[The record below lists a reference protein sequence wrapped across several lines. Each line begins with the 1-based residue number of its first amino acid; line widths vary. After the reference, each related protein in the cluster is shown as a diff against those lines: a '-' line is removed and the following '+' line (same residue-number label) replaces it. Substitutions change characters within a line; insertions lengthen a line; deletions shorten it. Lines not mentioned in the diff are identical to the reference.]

1 MTLRVSR
8 LLGLM
13 AVVLLSPVLLTTSAR
28 GSSLRSSQVST
39 APSFLATRLI
49 PAPNAVVSSSTTTTV
64 ASSATTITVGDTVTF
79 TATVTVNP
87 PGTGTPTG
95 LVTFFDGTTPL
106 GSGTLS
112 VVGGNDQAPFP
123 VSVLSLGSHSITA
136 VYDGDAS
143 FSASPLSSAI
153 GVAVQSRSNTTGLAL
168 NPTTVVV
175 GQPTMATVTVTDTGT
190 SFPPG
195 TPGTFATTGAP
206 ATGRMGFTA
215 TLFADGQVLVAG
227 GTDAN
232 RNVLQSAEIYSIS
245 GAAFSATGNLNH
257 ARTGA
262 LAVLLPNGKVLIA
275 GGSSDGT
282 LSGALNSAE
291 LFDPVSGTFTPTSQ
305 NMNAARFGF
314 TATLL
319 KDGQVLLAGG
329 ENSGGVLNSA
339 ELYNPATDTFTAC
352 ASMNTA
358 RTGASAA
365 PLTGFFGEFVLIAGG
380 SSDGTAAGALASGE
394 VFISTL
400 NNGAGQF
407 DTILGTLSAPRW
419 QPEAVTLPLGT
430 DVVSKVLIA
439 GGRNS
444 SGALSSVDFVIAE
457 RGRAITFA
465 PSTAQM
471 AVGRANGPALLL
483 PNSMTLLAGGA
494 GGSRVAELYAFLANQ
509 FVNTGNLLQ
518 SDNGL
523 SLTLLNNGQVLA
535 IGLTSGATPA
545 SDAELYTPT
554 FNPLGESGLSSSDGT
569 DILTTICPFVPINT
583 TASACSAPI
592 TPANVDTNPHVITA
606 TFNSNATANLTVHP
620 AATNATIGSSL
631 NPSVFGQPVT
641 FTATVSDSSVG
652 STAVPTGAVQ
662 FVVDGANAGSPVT
675 LASASAS
682 SSTATL
688 SPGELAVSGSPH
700 TVTANYVN
708 ADGNF
713 INSSGSLSG
722 GQRVNAAATSAA
734 VASSL
739 PSSTYG
745 QPVSFTV
752 TVTNTATGAAAAP
765 TGTAQFVVDGQDF
778 GAPVPLTPGASGS
791 STATSRGTTTLSVN
805 NGSPHTV
812 AVNYTNTD
820 KNFLNSSGLLSG
832 GQKINPA
839 PLTVTA
845 NNAAMIYD
853 AATFTGFTASLTGF
867 VNGETEAG
875 LRSSGALSGAAGFA
889 GPAVGA
895 VNAGTYTINPT
906 VGTLTASNYDFGNL
920 QSGGLIISKANTT
933 SHTTVVATP
942 VNNTTNAADL
952 VFLVVVNSLTAGT
965 PTGSVLLT
973 DDQNTAVSANVSLDP
988 SACPSGTPVT
998 ASCGKFSFAPGQLVT
1013 GSQTISANYQGDNN
1027 FNNTSSG
1034 STPSSAEVTIVPAI
1048 NTSPG
1053 QMIPQQTITF
1063 DNAAALAGQNITLSC
1078 LVQAATIPASSAF
1091 PVCSL
1096 STMTLPGNGTV
1107 IVNISTVAP
1116 SNAGL
1121 LGAPAIVAFEQTR
1134 AAHPLTSAAVL
1145 GLPAIGF
1152 LGLVMIGGTGK
1163 SGRRGARS
1171 RILLGLVLTLCI
1183 FLLATGCGGSPT
1195 PAPPPPTGGTP
1206 SGTYLISVIGTDVN
1220 HNQVLVAT
1228 IPLNVQ

>member
-1 MTLRVSR
+1 MLLRVSR
-8 LLGLM
+8 LLALI
-13 AVVLLSPVLLTTSAR
+13 AVVLPSPLLLSTSAW
-28 GSSLRSSQVST
+28 SSSFKSSSRVST
-39 APSFLATRLI
+39 AALFSAS
-49 PAPNAVVSSSTTTTV
+49 NAVSSSTTTTV
-64 ASSATTITVGDTVTF
+64 ASSSSTITVGDTVTF

-95 LVTFFDGTTPL
+95 LVTFLDGTTPL

-112 VVGGNDQAPFP
+112 VVSGNDQTTFP

-153 GVAVQSRSNTTGLAL
+153 VVAVQSRSNTTALAL

-175 GQPTMATVTVTDTGT
+175 GQTTTATVTVTDAGT

-195 TPGTFATTGAP
+195 TPGSFASTGAP
-206 ATGRMGFTA
+206 ATGRTGFTA
-215 TLFADGQVLVAG
+215 TLFADGQVLVVG

-232 RNVLQSAEIYSIS
+232 GNVLQSAEIYSVT

-262 LAVLLPNGKVLIA
+262 QAVLLPNGKVLIA

-282 LSGALNSAE
+282 PGGALNTAE
-291 LFDPVSGTFTPTSQ
+291 LFDPVSGTFTLTSQ

-314 TATLL
+314 MASLL

-358 RTGASAA
+358 RTGASATR
-365 PLTGFFGEFVLIAGG
+365 LTGDFGEFVLIAGG
-380 SSDGTAAGALASGE
+380 SSDGTAAGALDTGE
-394 VFISTL
+394 VFIATL
-400 NNGAGQF
+400 NNGAGAF
-407 DTILGTLSAPRW
+407 HTIVGTLSVPRW
-419 QPEAVTLPLGT
+419 QPEAVTLPIGT
-430 DVVSKVLIA
+430 DVVSKTVIA

-444 SGALSSVDFVIAE
+444 TGALTSVDFVTAE
-457 RGRAITFA
+457 RGRPIIFSS
-465 PSTAQM
+465 STAQL
-471 AVGRANGPALLL
+471 AVARANGPALLL

-494 GGSRVAELYAFLANQ
+494 GGSQVAELYAFLPNQ
-509 FVNTGNLLQ
+509 FVTTGNLLQ

-554 FNPLGESGLSSSDGT
+554 FNPLGESGFTSSDGT
-569 DILTTICPFVPINT
+569 DIFTSICAFVPINT
-583 TASACSAPI
+583 TASTCTTPI

-606 TFNSNATANLTVHP
+606 IFNSNASANLTVHP
-620 AATNATIGSSL
+620 ATTTAGVVSSL
-631 NPSVFGQPVT
+631 NPSVFGQAVT
-641 FTATVSDSSVG
+641 FTATISDSSVG

-662 FVVDGANAGSPVT
+662 FVVDGANFGSPVT

-682 SSTATL
+682 SSTATI

-708 ADGNF
+708 AGGNF
-713 INSSGSLSG
+713 INSAGSLSG
-722 GQRVNAAATSAA
+722 GQRVSAAATSAV

-739 PSSTYG
+739 LSSTYG
-745 QPVSFTV
+745 QAVSFSV
-752 TVTNTATGAAAAP
+752 TVTNTVTGAAAAP
-765 TGTAQFVVDGQDF
+765 TGTVQFVVDGQNF
-778 GAPVPLTPGASGS
+778 GTPVTLTPGASGS
-791 STATSRGTTTLSVN
+791 STATSGSTTTLTVN
-805 NGSPHTV
+805 NGSLHTV

-820 KNFLNSSGLLSG
+820 KNFLNTTGSLSG
-832 GQKINPA
+832 GQKVNPA
-839 PLTVTA
+839 PLTLTA
-845 NNAAMIYD
+845 NSVAIIYD
-853 AATFTGFTASLTGF
+853 AATFTGFTASLSGF

-906 VGTLTASNYDFGNL
+906 SGTLTASNYDFANL
-920 QSGGLIISKANTT
+920 QSGGLIIVKAQTT
-933 SHTTVVATP
+933 SQTTVLATP

-952 VFLVVVNSLTAGT
+952 VFLVVVSSLTGGT

-973 DDQNTAVSANVSLDP
+973 DDQNSAVSANVSLAP
-988 SACPSGTPVT
+988 SACPSGAPATG
-998 ASCGKFSFAPGQLVT
+998 SCAKFSFAPGQLVT

-1027 FNNTSSG
+1027 FDSTSSG

-1053 QMIPQQTITF
+1053 QTIPPQTITF
-1063 DNAAALAGQNITLSC
+1063 DNAAALAGQFITLSC
-1078 LVQAATIPASSAF
+1078 SVQAATIPASSDF
-1091 PVCSL
+1091 PQCSL
-1096 STMTLPGNGTV
+1096 STTTLPGDGTV

-1121 LGAPAIVAFEQTR
+1121 LGPPTTLAS
-1134 AAHPLTSAAVL
+1134 SAAVL
-1145 GLPAIGF
+1145 GMPAFGV
-1152 LGLVMIGGTGK
+1152 LGLVMIGGAGK
-1163 SGRRGARS
+1163 SGQRGGRT
-1171 RILLGLVLTLCI
+1171 RILPGLMLMLCI
-1183 FLLATGCGGSPT
+1183 FLLLLAAGCGASVT
-1195 PAPPPPTGGTP
+1195 PPPPPPPTAGTP
-1206 SGTYLISVIGTDVN
+1206 SGTYLVSVIGTDVN

>member
-1 MTLRVSR
+1 MVLRVSR
-8 LLGLM
+8 LF
-13 AVVLLSPVLLTTSAR
+13 ASFVSLLPLLLTTSA
-28 GSSLRSSQVST
+28 GSSSFTNSFKVSSAIS
-39 APSFLATRLI
+39 
-49 PAPNAVVSSSTTTTV
+49 PAAAGLTSAINFVASSTTTTV
-64 ASSATTITVGDTVTF
+64 ISSSTAITVGDTVTL
-79 TATVTVNP
+79 TASVTVNP

-112 VVGGNDQAPFP
+112 VVSGNDQATFP

-136 VYDGDAS
+136 VYDGDAN
-143 FSASPLSSAI
+143 FSASPLSAAI
-153 GVAVQSRSNTTGLAL
+153 TVAVQSRSNTTALAL

-175 GQPTMATVTVTDTGT
+175 GQPTTATVTVTDTGT

-195 TPGTFATTGAP
+195 TPGSFAATGAP
-206 ATGRMGFTA
+206 ATGRTGFTA

-232 RNVLQSAEIYSIS
+232 GNVLQSAEIYGVS
-245 GAAFSATGNLNH
+245 GGAFSSTGNLNT

-275 GGSSDGT
+275 GGSGDGT
-282 LSGALNSAE
+282 AADALNTAE
-291 LFDPVSGTFTPTSQ
+291 LFDPVTGTFTPTGQ

-319 KDGQVLLAGG
+319 NDGQVLLAGG
-329 ENSGGVLNSA
+329 ENSAGVLTSA
-339 ELYNPATDTFTAC
+339 ELYNPATDSFTAC

-358 RTGASAA
+358 RTGASAT
-365 PLTGFFGEFVLIAGG
+365 PLTGFFAEFVLIAGG
-380 SSDGTAAGALASGE
+380 SSDGTAAGALNSGE

-407 DTILGTLSAPRW
+407 DTIMGTLSAPRW

-430 DVVSKVLIA
+430 DVVSKVVIA

-444 SGALSSVDFVIAE
+444 SGALTSVDFVIAE

-471 AVGRANGPALLL
+471 AVERANGPALVL

-494 GGSRVAELYAFLANQ
+494 GGSQVAELYAFLANQ
-509 FVNTGNLLQ
+509 FVATGNLLK

-535 IGLTSGATPA
+535 VGLTSGATPA

-569 DILTTICPFVPINT
+569 DIFTTICPFVPINT
-583 TASACSAPI
+583 TASTCTAPI

-606 TFNSNATANLTVHP
+606 IFNSDASANLTVNP
-620 AATNATIGSSL
+620 AATTASVVSSL
-631 NPSVFGQPVT
+631 DPSVFGQPLT
-641 FTATVSDSSVG
+641 FTAIVSDSSVG

-662 FVVDGANAGSPVT
+662 FVVDGANSGSPVT

-688 SPGELAVSGSPH
+688 SPGVLAVSGSPH

-713 INSSGSLSG
+713 VNSTGSLSG
-722 GQRVNAAATSAA
+722 GQTVSAAATSVV
-734 VASSL
+734 VASL
-739 PSSTYG
+739 PSSAYG
-745 QPVSFTV
+745 QAVSFNV
-752 TVTNTATGAAAAP
+752 MVTNTATGATAAP
-765 TGTAQFVVDGQDF
+765 TGTVQFVVDGQNF
-778 GAPVPLTPGASGS
+778 GAPVTLTPGAGSSSVATSGS
-791 STATSRGTTTLSVN
+791 TTTLTVN
-805 NGSPHTV
+805 NGSPHSV
-812 AVNYTNTD
+812 AVNYTNSD
-820 KNFLNSSGLLSG
+820 KNFINSNGLLTG

-839 PLTVTA
+839 PLTITA

-853 AATFTGFTASLTGF
+853 AATFTGFTASLSGF

-875 LRSSGALSGAAGFA
+875 LRSSGALSGTAGFA
-889 GPAVGA
+889 GQAVGA

-906 VGTLTASNYDFGNL
+906 VGTLTASNYDFAL

-933 SHTTVVATP
+933 SHTTVLASP
-942 VNNTTNAADL
+942 VNNTANAADL
-952 VFLVVVNSLTAGT
+952 VFLVVVNSIMGGT
-965 PTGSVLLT
+965 PTGSVLFT
-973 DDQNTAVSANVSLDP
+973 DDQNSAVSANVPLAP
-988 SACPSGTPVT
+988 SACPSGTAAT
-998 ASCGKFSFAPGQLVT
+998 ASCAKFSFAPGQLVT
-1013 GSQTISANYQGDNN
+1013 GAQTIRADYQGDNN
-1027 FNNTSSG
+1027 FNSTSSG
-1034 STPSSAEVTIVPAI
+1034 STPSSAAVTIVPAI

-1053 QMIPQQTITF
+1053 QTIPPQTITF
-1063 DNAAALAGQNITLSC
+1063 DNAAALVGQNITLSC
-1078 LVQAATIPASSAF
+1078 SVQAATIPASSAF
-1091 PVCSL
+1091 PECSL

-1116 SNAGL
+1116 GNAGL
-1121 LGAPAIVAFEQTR
+1121 LGAPATLAS
-1134 AAHPLTSAAVL
+1134 SAAL
-1145 GLPAIGF
+1145 LGF
-1152 LGLVMIGGTGK
+1152 LGLVMIGGAGK
-1163 SGRRGARS
+1163 SRWGGART
-1171 RILLGLVLTLCI
+1171 RILLGLMLMLCI

-1195 PAPPPPTGGTP
+1195 HTPTPPTGGTP
-1206 SGTYLISVIGTDVN
+1206 SGTYLIAVIGTDVN